1 VTPQASNR
9 IVFVLALAG
18 IGVAGYLTL
27 AHMNVVGLGC
37 TALRGCEEVA
47 QHPTAN
53 GFGLPWL
60 QAIPTAAFGLAAFGL
75 LAALSV
81 VRTVAEDPVAAGV
94 CAVQIAVAV
103 ASVAVSAWL
112 TYLEAFVIRAWC
124 QWCIASAII
133 TVLVLA
139 ALLLPDR
146 NRTPISPGLSED
158 R

>member
-1 VTPQASNR
+1 MTPQTSNR
-9 IVFVLALAG
+9 VVFVLALAG

-27 AHMNVVGLGC
+27 AHLNMLDLGC

-47 QHPTAN
+47 QHPTAR

-60 QAIPTAAFGLAAFGL
+60 RAIPTAAFGVAAFGL

-81 VRTVAEDPVAAGV
+81 MRTVVDAPVAAR
-94 CAVQIAVAV
+94 ARSVQLVTAAVA
-103 ASVAVSAWL
+103 VAVSAWL
-112 TYLEAFVIRAWC
+112 TYLEALIIRAWC

-139 ALLLPDR
+139 ALLLDGL
-146 NRTPISPGLSED
+146 NRTPHSPEP
-158 R
+158 

>member
-1 VTPQASNR
+1 VTPQTSNR
-9 IVFVLALAG
+9 VVFVLALAG

-27 AHMNVVGLGC
+27 AHLNMLDLGC

-47 QHPTAN
+47 QHPTAR

-60 QAIPTAAFGLAAFGL
+60 RAIPTAAFGVAAFGL

-81 VRTVAEDPVAAGV
+81 MRTVVDAPVAAR
-94 CAVQIAVAV
+94 ARSVQLVTAAVA
-103 ASVAVSAWL
+103 VAVSAWL
-112 TYLEAFVIRAWC
+112 TYLEALIIRAWC

-139 ALLLPDR
+139 ALLLDGL
-146 NRTPISPGLSED
+146 NRTPHSPEP
-158 R
+158 

>member
-1 VTPQASNR
+1 MTPQTSNR
-9 IVFVLALAG
+9 VVFVLALAG

-27 AHMNVVGLGC
+27 AHLNMLDLGC

-47 QHPTAN
+47 QHPTAR

-60 QAIPTAAFGLAAFGL
+60 RAIPTAAFGVAAFGL

-81 VRTVAEDPVAAGV
+81 MRTVVDAPVAAR
-94 CAVQIAVAV
+94 ARSVQLVTAAVA
-103 ASVAVSAWL
+103 VAVSAWL
-112 TYLEAFVIRAWC
+112 TYLEALVIRAWC

-139 ALLLPDR
+139 ALLLDGL
-146 NRTPISPGLSED
+146 NRTPHSPEP
-158 R
+158 

>member
-1 VTPQASNR
+1 VTPQTSNR
-9 IVFVLALAG
+9 VVFVLALAG

-27 AHMNVVGLGC
+27 AHLNMLDLGC

-47 QHPTAN
+47 QHPTAR

-60 QAIPTAAFGLAAFGL
+60 RAIPTAAFGVAAFGL

-81 VRTVAEDPVAAGV
+81 MRTVVDAPVAAR
-94 CAVQIAVAV
+94 ARSVQLVTAAVA
-103 ASVAVSAWL
+103 VAVSAWL
-112 TYLEAFVIRAWC
+112 TYLEALVIRAWC

-139 ALLLPDR
+139 ALLLDGL
-146 NRTPISPGLSED
+146 NRTPHSPEP
-158 R
+158 

>member
-1 VTPQASNR
+1 MTPQTSNR
-9 IVFVLALAG
+9 VVFVLALAG

-27 AHMNVVGLGC
+27 AHLNMLDLGC

-47 QHPTAN
+47 QHPTAR

-60 QAIPTAAFGLAAFGL
+60 RAIPTAAFGVAAFGL

-81 VRTVAEDPVAAGV
+81 MRTVVDGPVAAR
-94 CAVQIAVAV
+94 ARSVQLVTAAVA
-103 ASVAVSAWL
+103 VAVSAWL
-112 TYLEAFVIRAWC
+112 TYLEALVIRAWC

-139 ALLLPDR
+139 ALLLDGL
-146 NRTPISPGLSED
+146 NRTPHSPEP
-158 R
+158 